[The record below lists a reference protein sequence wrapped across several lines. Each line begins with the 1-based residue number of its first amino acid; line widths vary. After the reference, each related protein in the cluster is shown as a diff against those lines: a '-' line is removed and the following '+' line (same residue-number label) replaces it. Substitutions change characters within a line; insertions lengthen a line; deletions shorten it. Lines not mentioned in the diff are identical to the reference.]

1 MNEKIGRPTVL
12 PSSSAKDLM
21 WVLIFCGVTL
31 MIFNV
36 IECDNSSAVIGNL
49 NSIVLASDWSTGI
62 T

>member
-1 MNEKIGRPTVL
+1 
-12 PSSSAKDLM
+12 
-21 WVLIFCGVTL
+21 

-49 NSIVLASDWSTGI
+49 NSKVLASDWSTGI